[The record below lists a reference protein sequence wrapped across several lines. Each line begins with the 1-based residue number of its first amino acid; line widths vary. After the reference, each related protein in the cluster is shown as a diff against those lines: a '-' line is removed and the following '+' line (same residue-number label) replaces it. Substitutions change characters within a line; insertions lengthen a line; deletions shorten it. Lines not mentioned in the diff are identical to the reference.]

1 MKQNGFTLVEVMIS
15 LFIGGLILGGVM
27 FTFISMKVTT
37 KDTMAIGDLQE
48 SGRLAINIMQRDI
61 EQVGFWGTYYDDSFT
76 AVNTTVSS
84 LVPTEDG
91 ESIDC
96 FEGVNNGSFPDLTS
110 SSNFRTIYAKTT
122 ISKDNLNCIN
132 DGIIPPNNK
141 ETDILQLKFLQG
153 NLQYVPTYNN
163 DTITYEN
170 KTTENDNRTAYF
182 FVAEQE
188 QAKFVTGAYLPTN
201 DNVTIWPYTHHVYYI
216 KEEKYLVNNKEIKVP
231 ALRRK
236 RLVNG
241 KMTSETIMEGV
252 ENMRFLFGL
261 DTNNDSRVDTYKSA
275 STITAAEWENRKG
288 MLTVQV
294 FLLIRALQP
303 DPGIKLK
310 NQKYIL
316 GEGSVKRELN
326 FNDNYRRTVFT
337 TTIRLSNVGG
347 NLWRI

>member
-1 MKQNGFTLVEVMIS
+1 MKQAGFTLIEMMIS

-27 FTFISMKVTT
+27 FTYIGMKVTT
-37 KDTMAIGDLQE
+37 RDTMTIGELQE

-76 AVNTTVSS
+76 TANTTVTATG
-84 LVPTEDG
+84 VAG
-91 ESIDC
+91 DC
-96 FEGVNNGSFPDLTS
+96 SEGANNGSFPDLTS

-122 ISKDNLNCIN
+122 TSKDNLNCIN
-132 DGIIPPNNK
+132 DGIIPANDK

-153 NLQYVPTYNN
+153 DPQYDAVAGTN
-163 DTITYEN
+163 
-170 KTTENDNRTAYF
+170 TTSDKINYF
-182 FVAEQE
+182 IAEQE
-188 QAKFVTGAYLPTN
+188 QASFVTGKHTPTN
-201 DNVTIWPYTHHVYYI
+201 INATIWPYSHHVYYI
-216 KEEKYLVNNKEIKVP
+216 KEEEYLVNNQKIKVP

-261 DTNNDSRVDTYKSA
+261 DTNSDSRVDTYKSP
-275 STITAAEWENRKG
+275 STITAAEWENRRG
-288 MLTVQV
+288 ILTVQV

-310 NQKYIL
+310 SQKYTL
-316 GEGSVKRELN
+316 GEGAGKRELN

-347 NLWRI
+347 NLWKI

>member
-1 MKQNGFTLVEVMIS
+1 MKQKGFTLVEVMIS

-27 FTFISMKVTT
+27 FTFISMKIST
-37 KDTMAIGDLQE
+37 KDTMSIGELQE

-76 AVNTTVSS
+76 TANTTVTATG
-84 LVPTEDG
+84 VDG
-91 ESIDC
+91 DC
-96 FEGVNNGSFPDLTS
+96 SEGANNGSFPDLTS

-122 ISKDNLNCIN
+122 TSKDNLNCIN
-132 DGIIPPNNK
+132 DGIISADDK

-153 NLQYVPTYNN
+153 DPQYDAVAGTN
-163 DTITYEN
+163 
-170 KTTENDNRTAYF
+170 TTSDKINYF
-182 FVAEQE
+182 IAEQE
-188 QAKFVTGAYLPTN
+188 QARFVTGKYIPTN
-201 DNVTIWPYTHHVYYI
+201 INATIWPYSHHVYYI
-216 KEEKYLVNNKEIKVP
+216 KEEEYLVNNQKIKVP

-241 KMTSETIMEGV
+241 KMTSETIVEGV

-261 DTNNDSRVDTYKSA
+261 DTNSDSRVDTYKSP
-275 STITAAEWENRKG
+275 STITAAEWENRRG
-288 MLTVQV
+288 ILTVQV

-310 NQKYIL
+310 NQKYTL
-316 GEGSVKRELN
+316 GEGAEKRELN

-347 NLWRI
+347 NLWKI

>member
-1 MKQNGFTLVEVMIS
+1 MKQKGFTLVEVMIS

-37 KDTMAIGDLQE
+37 KDTMTIGELQE

-76 AVNTTVSS
+76 TANTTVTATG
-84 LVPTEDG
+84 VAG
-91 ESIDC
+91 DC
-96 FEGVNNGSFPDLTS
+96 SEGANNGSFPDLTS

-122 ISKDNLNCIN
+122 TSKDNLNCIN
-132 DGIIPPNNK
+132 DGIIPANDK

-153 NLQYVPTYNN
+153 DPQYDAVAGTN
-163 DTITYEN
+163 
-170 KTTENDNRTAYF
+170 TTSDKINYF
-182 FVAEQE
+182 IAEQE
-188 QAKFVTGAYLPTN
+188 QASFVTGKHTPTN
-201 DNVTIWPYTHHVYYI
+201 INATIWPYSHHVYYI
-216 KEEKYLVNNKEIKVP
+216 KEEEYLVNNQKIKVP

-261 DTNNDSRVDTYKSA
+261 DTNSDSRVDTYKSP
-275 STITAAEWENRKG
+275 STITAAEWENRRG
-288 MLTVQV
+288 ILTVQV

-310 NQKYIL
+310 NQKYTL
-316 GEGSVKRELN
+316 GEGAGKRELN

-347 NLWRI
+347 NLWKI

>member
-1 MKQNGFTLVEVMIS
+1 MKQKGFTLLEVMIS

-27 FTFISMKVTT
+27 FTFISMKIST
-37 KDTMAIGDLQE
+37 KDTMSIGELQE

-76 AVNTTVSS
+76 TANTTVTATG
-84 LVPTEDG
+84 VAG
-91 ESIDC
+91 DC
-96 FEGVNNGSFPDLTS
+96 SEGANNGSFPDLTS

-122 ISKDNLNCIN
+122 TSKDNLNCIN
-132 DGIIPPNNK
+132 DGIIPANDK

-153 NLQYVPTYNN
+153 DPQYDAVAGTN
-163 DTITYEN
+163 ITSDKIN
-170 KTTENDNRTAYF
+170 YF
-182 FVAEQE
+182 IAEQE
-188 QAKFVTGAYLPTN
+188 QASFVTGKHTPTN
-201 DNVTIWPYTHHVYYI
+201 INATIWPYSHHVYYI
-216 KEEKYLVNNKEIKVP
+216 KEEEYLVNNQKIKVP

-261 DTNNDSRVDTYKSA
+261 DTNSDSRVDTYKSP
-275 STITAAEWENRKG
+275 STITAAEWENRRG
-288 MLTVQV
+288 ILTVQV

-310 NQKYIL
+310 NQKYTL
-316 GEGSVKRELN
+316 GEGAGKRELN

-347 NLWRI
+347 NLWKI

>member
-1 MKQNGFTLVEVMIS
+1 MKQAGFTLIEMMIS

-27 FTFISMKVTT
+27 FTYIGMKVTT
-37 KDTMAIGDLQE
+37 RDTMTIGELQE

-76 AVNTTVSS
+76 TANTTVTATG
-84 LVPTEDG
+84 VAG
-91 ESIDC
+91 DC
-96 FEGVNNGSFPDLTS
+96 SEGTNNGSFPDLTS

-122 ISKDNLNCIN
+122 TSKDNLNCIN
-132 DGIIPPNNK
+132 DGIIPANDK

-153 NLQYVPTYNN
+153 DPQYDAVAGTN
-163 DTITYEN
+163 
-170 KTTENDNRTAYF
+170 TTSDKINYF
-182 FVAEQE
+182 IAEQE
-188 QAKFVTGAYLPTN
+188 QASFVTGKHTPTN
-201 DNVTIWPYTHHVYYI
+201 INATIWPYSHHVYYI
-216 KEEKYLVNNKEIKVP
+216 KEEEYLVNNQEIKVP

-261 DTNNDSRVDTYKSA
+261 DTNSDSRVDTYKSP
-275 STITAAEWENRKG
+275 STITAAEWENRRG
-288 MLTVQV
+288 ILTVQV

-310 NQKYIL
+310 NQKYTL
-316 GEGSVKRELN
+316 GEGAGKRELN

-347 NLWRI
+347 NLWKI

>member
-1 MKQNGFTLVEVMIS
+1 MKQTGFTLIEVMIS

-37 KDTMAIGDLQE
+37 KDTMTIGELQE

-61 EQVGFWGTYYDDSFT
+61 EQIGFWGTFYDDSFT
-76 AVNTTVSS
+76 AANTTVSA
-84 LVPTEDG
+84 TTTG
-91 ESIDC
+91 DC
-96 FEGVNNGSFPDLTS
+96 SEGANNGSFPDLTS

-122 ISKDNLNCIN
+122 RSKDNLNCIN
-132 DGIIPPNNK
+132 DGIIPADNK

-153 NLQYVPTYNN
+153 DPQYDAVAGTN
-163 DTITYEN
+163 
-170 KTTENDNRTAYF
+170 TTSDKINYF
-182 FVAEQE
+182 IAEQE
-188 QAKFVTGAYLPTN
+188 QASFVTGKHTPTN
-201 DNVTIWPYTHHVYYI
+201 INATIWPYSHHVYYI
-216 KEEKYLVNNKEIKVP
+216 SEQTYVVKNKEIKVP
-231 ALRRK
+231 ALIRK

-261 DTNNDSRVDTYKSA
+261 DTDNDGRVDIYKSLPPPPPLEGEK
-275 STITAAEWENRKG
+275 TITATDWENRRG
-288 MLTVQV
+288 ILTVQL

-303 DPGIKLK
+303 DPGIKIK
-310 NQKYIL
+310 NKTYIL
-316 GEGSVKRELN
+316 GEGSGKRELT

-347 NLWRI
+347 NLWKI

>member
-1 MKQNGFTLVEVMIS
+1 MKQKGFTLVEVMIS

-27 FTFISMKVTT
+27 FTFISMKIST
-37 KDTMAIGDLQE
+37 KDTMSIGELQE

-76 AVNTTVSS
+76 TANTTVTATG
-84 LVPTEDG
+84 VAG
-91 ESIDC
+91 DC
-96 FEGVNNGSFPDLTS
+96 SEGANNGSFPDLTS

-122 ISKDNLNCIN
+122 TSKDNLNCIN
-132 DGIIPPNNK
+132 DGIIPANDK

-153 NLQYVPTYNN
+153 DPQYDAVAGTN
-163 DTITYEN
+163 
-170 KTTENDNRTAYF
+170 TTSDKINYF
-182 FVAEQE
+182 IAEQE
-188 QAKFVTGAYLPTN
+188 QASFVTGKHTPTN
-201 DNVTIWPYTHHVYYI
+201 INATIWPYSHHVYYI
-216 KEEKYLVNNKEIKVP
+216 KEEEYLVNNQKIKVP

-261 DTNNDSRVDTYKSA
+261 DTNSDSRVDTYKSP
-275 STITAAEWENRKG
+275 STITAAEWENRRG
-288 MLTVQV
+288 ILTVQV

-310 NQKYIL
+310 NQKYTL
-316 GEGSVKRELN
+316 GEGAGKRELN

-347 NLWRI
+347 NLWKI

>member
-1 MKQNGFTLVEVMIS
+1 MLGANMKQKGFTLVEVMIS

-37 KDTMAIGDLQE
+37 KDTMTIGELQE

-76 AVNTTVSS
+76 AVNTTVSATTITGDCS
-84 LVPTEDG
+84 DG
-91 ESIDC
+91 T
-96 FEGVNNGSFPDLTS
+96 NNGSFPDLTS

-122 ISKDNLNCIN
+122 KSKDNLHCIN
-132 DGIIPPNNK
+132 DGIIPADNK

-153 NLQYVPTYNN
+153 DPQYDAVAGTN
-163 DTITYEN
+163 
-170 KTTENDNRTAYF
+170 TTSDKINYF
-182 FVAEQE
+182 IAEQE
-188 QAKFVTGAYLPTN
+188 QASFVTGKHTPTN
-201 DNVTIWPYTHHVYYI
+201 INATIWPYSHHVYYI

-261 DTNNDSRVDTYKSA
+261 DTNSDSKVDTYKS
-275 STITAAEWENRKG
+275 SAAISATEWENRKG
-288 MLTVQV
+288 ILTVQL
-294 FLLIRALQP
+294 FLLIRSLQP
-303 DPGIKLK
+303 DPGIKIKKQEYTLGDGPEKRVLK
-310 NQKYIL
+310 
-316 GEGSVKRELN
+316 
-326 FNDNYRRTVFT
+326 FDDNYRRTVFT

-347 NLWRI
+347 NLWKI